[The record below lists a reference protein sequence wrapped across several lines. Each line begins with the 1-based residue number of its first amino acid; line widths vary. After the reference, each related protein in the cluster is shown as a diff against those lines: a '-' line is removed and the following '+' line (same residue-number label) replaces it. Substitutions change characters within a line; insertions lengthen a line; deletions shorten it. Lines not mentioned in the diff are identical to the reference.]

1 MERIIQGNMNDVTDR
16 YLETVEKILKKH
28 LHGKRGRVVLF
39 GSQST
44 GKAKRY
50 SDLDIGILGEDPVPI
65 ETIQYIQ
72 EDLEESNVPYMV
84 DIVDMKNTSQ
94 SFRDIALKGA
104 KEFFVY
110 GT

>member
-1 MERIIQGNMNDVTDR
+1 MTRIIQGNMNDGTDR
-16 YLETVEKILKKH
+16 YLKIVEKILKKH
-28 LHGKRGRVVLF
+28 LHGKRGKVVLF

-50 SDLDIGILGEDPVPI
+50 SDLDIGIVGEDSVPL

-84 DIVDMKNTSQ
+84 DIVDMKHTSQ
-94 SFRDIALKGA
+94 YFRDIALKGA
-104 KEFFVY
+104 REFFVY